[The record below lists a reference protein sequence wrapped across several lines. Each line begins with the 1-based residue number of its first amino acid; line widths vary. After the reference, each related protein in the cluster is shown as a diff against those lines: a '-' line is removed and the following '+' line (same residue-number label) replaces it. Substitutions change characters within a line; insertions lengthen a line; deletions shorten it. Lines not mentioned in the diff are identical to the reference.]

1 MINVLAEID
10 LEKDVKNMLRNY
22 EEDIKEISDEEV
34 LKIKPKKGE
43 TLPTYYDVIF
53 KEVFLNNP
61 SVLLKMIKEIFH
73 IKEEIN
79 NPLTIVGYES
89 VPLVYNGRTFKSDL
103 LVVLSDDSYVVIE
116 MNNKSKMGVLDRN
129 LIQLFRVHSQIL
141 KRGELYDNLK
151 NYRIRGINFN
161 HMIESEGSEIEEYAF
176 CNIKTGEVA
185 SNIITYVDIDVEK
198 CYNLVYNY
206 SKEKDIPIEAKWGA
220 IIKERSIDRI
230 IDILGGVLTMEE
242 KENLRKTYED
252 INDDTHILKSWIVED
267 NLRWKFEEQ
276 EYNGY
281 QKGKLEGIEQGAE
294 SKTIEM
300 IKNLLFQDIDYNII
314 SSASGKTI
322 EEIKEIE
329 KNMKEE

>member
-1 MINVLAEID
+1 
-10 LEKDVKNMLRNY
+10 
-22 EEDIKEISDEEV
+22 
-34 LKIKPKKGE
+34 
-43 TLPTYYDVIF
+43 
-53 KEVFLNNP
+53 
-61 SVLLKMIKEIFH
+61 
-73 IKEEIN
+73 
-79 NPLTIVGYES
+79 
-89 VPLVYNGRTFKSDL
+89 
-103 LVVLSDDSYVVIE
+103 
-116 MNNKSKMGVLDRN
+116 
-129 LIQLFRVHSQIL
+129 
-141 KRGELYDNLK
+141 
-151 NYRIRGINFN
+151 
-161 HMIESEGSEIEEYAF
+161 MIESEGSEIEEYAF

-230 IDILGGVLTMEE
+230 IDVLGGVLTMEE

-281 QKGKLEGIEQGAE
+281 QKGKLEGIE
-294 SKTIEM
+294 SNKIEM
-300 IKNLLFQDIDYNII
+300 IKNMLEENTDYSYI
-314 SSASGKTI
+314 SKISGKTV

-329 KNMKEE
+329 KNMKEEL

>member
-1 MINVLAEID
+1 
-10 LEKDVKNMLRNY
+10 
-22 EEDIKEISDEEV
+22 
-34 LKIKPKKGE
+34 
-43 TLPTYYDVIF
+43 
-53 KEVFLNNP
+53 
-61 SVLLKMIKEIFH
+61 
-73 IKEEIN
+73 
-79 NPLTIVGYES
+79 
-89 VPLVYNGRTFKSDL
+89 
-103 LVVLSDDSYVVIE
+103 
-116 MNNKSKMGVLDRN
+116 
-129 LIQLFRVHSQIL
+129 
-141 KRGELYDNLK
+141 
-151 NYRIRGINFN
+151 
-161 HMIESEGSEIEEYAF
+161 
-176 CNIKTGEVA
+176 
-185 SNIITYVDIDVEK
+185 
-198 CYNLVYNY
+198 
-206 SKEKDIPIEAKWGA
+206 
-220 IIKERSIDRI
+220 
-230 IDILGGVLTMEE
+230 MEE